1 MVVPLAA
8 AVVVPGSA
16 AVVVWP
22 TELPTKQSAMKTARY
37 FIVEV
42 SRSVAS
48 CIVFCFRSFLA
59 TSVETSLGSS
69 MPYTIDRCVDESL
82 MQMT

>member
-1 MVVPLAA
+1 MVTDTAPEHGPLCGEIEDKTAPGAAAVVVPLAA

-42 SRSVAS
+42 SRFMHRFLFPV
-48 CIVFCFRSFLA
+48 VF
-59 TSVETSLGSS
+59 G
-69 MPYTIDRCVDESL
+69 DER
-82 MQMT
+82 